1 MRREQRLRKE
11 SEFGAVRKR
20 GRGWSSDILVLRTL
34 NNGLPHSRFGY
45 VVSKRIGGAVVRNL
59 VRRRIREAVRL
70 TGVAPGW
77 DLVFI
82 ARVGVA
88 EAPYTRLAQTVRDL
102 LRRARAL
109 DDRHPEGI
117 TSTGRV

>member
-11 SEFGAVRKR
+11 SEFDAVRKR
-20 GRGWSSDILVLRTL
+20 GRGWNSNFLVLRTL
-34 NNGLPHSRFGY
+34 SNGLPHSRFGY

-59 VRRRIREAVRL
+59 VRRRIRETVRL

-88 EAPYTRLAQTVRDL
+88 EAPYTRLAQTVSDL

>member
-11 SEFGAVRKR
+11 SEFEAVRKR

-34 NNGLPHSRFGY
+34 SNGLPHSRFGY

-88 EAPYTRLAQTVRDL
+88 DAPYTRLAQTVRDL

-117 TSTGRV
+117 TSSGRV

>member
-11 SEFGAVRKR
+11 SEFDAVRKR

-34 NNGLPHSRFGY
+34 SNGLPHSRFGY

-88 EAPYTRLAQTVRDL
+88 EAPYARLAQTVRDL

-117 TSTGRV
+117 T